1 MPGIGRDAVG
11 LACQGGRMVSG
22 NLEVKRRRRR
32 VIATRCTVMLA
43 VLMGLSDIPAAPGA
57 MASIGTPSAP
67 SVSGSVNAGGTAQ
80 PGASVALAGAA
91 RKAISASAEEAPGY
105 PWRWPVAGPRTVIAP
120 FRAPVHDYGP
130 GHRGMDVTAAPGAE
144 VLSPAAGV
152 VAFRGTVADRELI
165 TIDHGDGYIS
175 TLEPVSSD
183 LAAGD
188 AVLAGDVVGALVSG
202 GHAAPGTLHVGV
214 RIDKRYVNPRGLF
227 GLPPRAVLL
236 PCCEG

>member
-1 MPGIGRDAVG
+1 MI
-11 LACQGGRMVSG
+11 SG
-22 NLEVKRRRRR
+22 NPDPERRRRR
-32 VIATRCTVMLA
+32 VIATRRAVVLA
-43 VLMGLSDIPAAPGA
+43 VLMSLCGG
-57 MASIGTPSAP
+57 PSASATAALGP
-67 SVSGSVNAGGTAQ
+67 PTAASAAGSVDASGTAR
-80 PGASVALAGAA
+80 PSGSVALAGAA
-91 RKAISASAEEAPGY
+91 RSAIGAPAEEAPGY
-105 PWRWPVAGPRTVIAP
+105 PWLWPVAGPRTVIEP
-120 FRAPVHDYGP
+120 FRTPAHDYGP
-130 GHRGMDVTAAPGAE
+130 GHRGMDVTAAPGAD

-152 VAFRGTVADRELI
+152 VAFRGTVADRPLI

-236 PCCEG
+236 PCCED